1 MLKPYFNIHS
11 SIISEANSIG
21 GGRYSVGSVLPIIA
35 ICNKYSAQGD
45 YFFSSSDLSFTITKK
60 QVFSDIVT
68 EIRNPDGTLADVDR
82 GCAVIYK
89 IIRQKAAPVD
99 IIAQMLEELQKSKK

>member
-1 MLKPYFNIHS
+1 M
-11 SIISEANSIG
+11 
-21 GGRYSVGSVLPIIA
+21 
-35 ICNKYSAQGD
+35 
-45 YFFSSSDLSFTITKK
+45 
-60 QVFSDIVT
+60 T

-89 IIRQKAAPVD
+89 IIRKKAAPLD